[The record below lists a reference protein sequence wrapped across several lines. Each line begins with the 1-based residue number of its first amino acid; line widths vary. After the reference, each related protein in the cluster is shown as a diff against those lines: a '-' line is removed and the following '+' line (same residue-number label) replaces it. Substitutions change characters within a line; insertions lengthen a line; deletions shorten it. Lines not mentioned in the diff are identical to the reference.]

1 MRSLTNEKR
10 PNKDNYYW
18 YNIFNMRAPVYIYD
32 PTITDSQSKVR
43 GIGRYLQILRE
54 NCPSDWIFTN
64 NLTKIPFHAILVQPF
79 YTFYQPPLITRR
91 ITDRQI
97 AVIHDV
103 IPLKYPE
110 HYPIGVRAFFYSLL
124 QKYHLGL
131 FDLII
136 TDSQTSKNDIVT
148 YLKVKKDKIDVLYP
162 TLANCFWNSNVKR
175 SIPSDYCLYVGDGTW
190 NKNLPIIAQAI
201 KKANITCIFVGKI
214 FADTNPDHYT
224 HPWQS
229 DLQLFFKETQNDKR
243 FIFAGFVSDKEL
255 LHLYVQA
262 KVNMLLSRD
271 EGFGF
276 SYVEAASQGC
286 PSLLSDIPIFH
297 EIAGESAAFVDPN
310 GSEKIALKL
319 NELLEDQKGREIL
332 SSKALEQSKKYGIDS
347 FRKRLF
353 EVVYPY

>member
-1 MRSLTNEKR
+1 
-10 PNKDNYYW
+10 
-18 YNIFNMRAPVYIYD
+18 MRAPVYIYD

-43 GIGRYLQILRE
+43 GIGRYLQIVRE
-54 NCPSDWIFTN
+54 NCPPDWIFTD
-64 NLTKIPFHAILVQPF
+64 NLKGIPSHAILIQPF
-79 YTFYQPPLITRR
+79 YTFYQSPLITKR

-110 HYPIGVRAFFYSLL
+110 HYPIGVKAFFYSFL
-124 QKYHLGL
+124 QKHYLGL
-131 FDLII
+131 FDSII
-136 TDSQTSKNDIVT
+136 TDSETSRNDIGT
-148 YLKVKKDKIDVLYP
+148 YLKVKKDKISVLYP
-162 TLANCFWNSNVKR
+162 TLANCFWDSKIK
-175 SIPSDYCLYVGDGTW
+175 SSGPSDYCLYVGDGTW

-214 FADTNPDHYT
+214 FADTNPVHYT

-229 DLQLFFKETQNDKR
+229 DLHLFFKETQNDKR

-262 KVNMLLSRD
+262 KVNILLSRD

-286 PSLLSDIPIFH
+286 PSLVSDVSIFH
-297 EIAGESAAFVDPN
+297 EIAEESAEFVDPTDP
-310 GSEKIALKL
+310 GKIALKL
-319 NELLEDQKGREIL
+319 NELLEDSKKREIL
-332 SSKALEQSKKYGIDS
+332 SFKALEQSKKYGVDS
-347 FRKRLF
+347 FRRRLQ